1 MRCKCKITAC
11 HERERSMKLNFTKSL
26 KRLSLLT
33 SLAAAL
39 PPLPSPLWLPP
50 AARIS
55 ISCFQAHMWV
65 CRGCCVCMSNC
76 RVEGGWGK
84 TSPVNFF
91 FVSPP
96 FPLGATQRAST
107 AATPASPFLFLAS
120 FQITSHNRLPLQ
132 GERGEWGGG
141 GLGGRYYFSTT
152 MEIQSE
158 NGEEVARAA
167 SAPSCF
173 APRRASVP
181 QVETAD
187 EPVLREDLRAA
198 KGVER
203 FDIPLDNLKRMFE
216 KPAVVNVVSDLLLQ
230 WILPS

>member
-1 MRCKCKITAC
+1 MRCKCKIAAC

-132 GERGEWGGG
+132 GERGEWGVGG
-141 GLGGRYYFSTT
+141 WEVDTISPQQWKFNLK
-152 MEIQSE
+152 MERRWREQ
-158 NGEEVARAA
+158 RQR
-167 SAPSCF
+167 P
-173 APRRASVP
+173 RASHPVVP
-181 QVETAD
+181 PSRRWRRQTSRCSERTCG
-187 EPVLREDLRAA
+187 PLRGSRGLTSPLITWRGCLRN
-198 KGVER
+198 
-203 FDIPLDNLKRMFE
+203 PL
-216 KPAVVNVVSDLLLQ
+216 
-230 WILPS
+230 WWTW

>member
-1 MRCKCKITAC
+1 
-11 HERERSMKLNFTKSL
+11 
-26 KRLSLLT
+26 
-33 SLAAAL
+33 
-39 PPLPSPLWLPP
+39 
-50 AARIS
+50 
-55 ISCFQAHMWV
+55 
-65 CRGCCVCMSNC
+65 
-76 RVEGGWGK
+76 
-84 TSPVNFF
+84 
-91 FVSPP
+91 
-96 FPLGATQRAST
+96 
-107 AATPASPFLFLAS
+107 
-120 FQITSHNRLPLQ
+120 
-132 GERGEWGGG
+132 
-141 GLGGRYYFSTT
+141 

-173 APRRASVP
+173 APRRPSVP

-230 WILPS
+230 